1 MFQFNSL
8 NDFIHMSGHGRYV
21 WIAYFV
27 SIFVMSYVF
36 LVPYLRKKKLI
47 KKIGEKI
54 RSDFIK

>member
-1 MFQFNSL
+1 
-8 NDFIHMSGHGRYV
+8 MSGHGRYV